1 MKPGHSVERV
11 SRTMRLEHIDL
22 FDDPSWDSPE
32 GREEAATDQLLANS
46 GRIGRGM
53 ELAFFAIA
61 LMAVTVLVLLC
72 FLVPWNYLF
81 SHLLPHVRYFP

>member
-1 MKPGHSVERV
+1 
-11 SRTMRLEHIDL
+11 MRLEHLDL

-32 GREEAATDQLLANS
+32 GCEAATDQPLANS

-53 ELAFFAIA
+53 ELACLAIA
-61 LMAVTVLVLLC
+61 LVAVTVLVLLC

-81 SHLLPHVRYFP
+81 SHLLPHVTHFP